1 MPIDV
6 QLMGM
11 LQCPKVQGEGK
22 EEEGGGSGA
31 SSIKCGFAE
40 WEGTFQLKG
49 MQRKKA

>member
-11 LQCPKVQGEGK
+11 LQCPKVQGEGSGK
-22 EEEGGGSGA
+22 EGRQGRARLSVDSRREG
-31 SSIKCGFAE
+31 
-40 WEGTFQLKG
+40 GTFQLKG